1 MKLGLYLHFP
11 YCVAKCPYCDF
22 NSYQLKEDN
31 QISSY
36 IPALYQE
43 ITAYSKK
50 LKKSNV
56 KAIYLGGGTPTIL
69 SGAQICNI
77 LEFCKDK
84 FTIDK
89 NAEIT
94 IEANP
99 GTLDG
104 EKIKLL
110 IESGINRLSLG
121 AQSFNNLLLKKLGR
135 IHNTQDII
143 DSYYL
148 AREMGFNN
156 INLDIMFALPDQT
169 TEDLK
174 VTLKKAVS
182 LKSDH
187 LSLYNLTIHPET
199 KYYEKYK
206 KGQLNLPGEDEE
218 FNMYHWA
225 INFLEEN
232 DFEHYEIANFARPNK
247 RSMHNLIYWQ
257 NLPYLG
263 IGAGAYSFLKGYRYM
278 NFKDPVKY
286 INEISIGKL
295 PIDQGEKLSIKK
307 RMIETIILG
316 LRTKD
321 GISYKKFLKR
331 FKVDINSIFHQQI
344 NKLVNLKLLIKDDC
358 RIKLTKKGIFLANIV
373 FREFVD

>member
-1 MKLGLYLHFP
+1 MELGLYLHFP
-11 YCVAKCPYCDF
+11 YCVSKCPYCDF
-22 NSYQLKEDN
+22 NSYQVEKDN

-36 IPALYQE
+36 IFALYQE
-43 ITAYSKK
+43 INIYSKK
-50 LKKSNV
+50 LEKS
-56 KAIYLGGGTPTIL
+56 KIRTIYLGGGTPTIL
-69 SGAQICNI
+69 SGVQIYNI

-84 FTIDK
+84 FIIDK

-110 IESGINRLSLG
+110 IDSGINRLSLG

-278 NFKDPVKY
+278 NFKDPAKY
-286 INEISIGKL
+286 IKEISIGKL

>member
-1 MKLGLYLHFP
+1 MELGLYLHLPF
-11 YCVAKCPYCDF
+11 CISKCPYCDF

-36 IPALYQE
+36 ISALYQE
-43 ITAYSKK
+43 ITTYSKK
-50 LKKSNV
+50 LKKSNI
-56 KAIYLGGGTPTIL
+56 KTIYLGGGTPTIL
-69 SGAQICNI
+69 SGVQIYDI
-77 LEFCKDK
+77 LEFCKSK

-89 NAEIT
+89 DAEIT

-121 AQSFNNLLLKKLGR
+121 AQSFNNLFLKKLGR

-148 AREMGFNN
+148 ARKEGFNN
-156 INLDIMFALPDQT
+156 INIDIMFALPEQT
-169 TEDLK
+169 TEDLQ

-182 LKSDH
+182 LKPDH
-187 LSLYNLTIHPET
+187 LSLYNLTIKPGTE
-199 KYYEKYK
+199 YYKKYK
-206 KGQLNLPGEDEE
+206 KGKLKLPNEDEE
-218 FNMYHWA
+218 FDMYNWA
-225 INFLEEN
+225 IKFLEESG
-232 DFEHYEIANFARPNK
+232 FEHYEISNFARPYK

-257 NLPYLG
+257 NKPYLG
-263 IGAGAYSFLKGYRYM
+263 IGAGAYSFIKGYRYM
-278 NFKDPVKY
+278 NYESPARYVK
-286 INEISIGKL
+286 EMMSGKL
-295 PIDQGEKLSIKK
+295 PVDNGEKLSLRK

-321 GISYKKFLKR
+321 GVGYKKFKTR
-331 FKVDINSIFHQQI
+331 FGVNLNDIFFKQV
-344 NKLVNLKLLIKDDC
+344 NKLVNLALLEKGDC
-358 RIKLTKKGIFLANIV
+358 KIKLTKKGIFLANTV

>member
-1 MKLGLYLHFP
+1 MELGLYLHFP
-11 YCVAKCPYCDF
+11 FCISKCPYCDF

-36 IPALYQE
+36 ISALYQE
-43 ITAYSKK
+43 ITAYSQK
-50 LKKSNV
+50 LKKNSI
-56 KAIYLGGGTPTIL
+56 KTIYLGGGTPTIL
-69 SGAQICNI
+69 SGVQIYNI

-89 NAEIT
+89 DAEIT

-104 EKIKLL
+104 EKLKLL

-121 AQSFNNLLLKKLGR
+121 AQSFNNIFLKKLGR

-148 AREMGFNN
+148 AREKGFNN
-156 INLDIMFALPDQT
+156 INIDIMFALPDQT
-169 TEDLK
+169 IKDLQI
-174 VTLKKAVS
+174 TLKKAVS
-182 LKSDH
+182 LKPDH
-187 LSLYNLTIHPET
+187 LSLYNLTIKAGTE
-199 KYYEKYK
+199 YYRKYK
-206 KGQLNLPGEDEE
+206 GGKLKLPTEDEDYD
-218 FNMYHWA
+218 MYNWA
-225 INFLEEN
+225 INFLEKN
-232 DFEHYEIANFARPNK
+232 GFEHYEIANFALPYK

-257 NLPYLG
+257 NKPYLG
-263 IGAGAYSFLKGYRYM
+263 IGAGAYSFIKGYRYM
-278 NFKDPVKY
+278 NYENPARY
-286 INEISIGKL
+286 IKEIMSGKL
-295 PIDQGEKLSIKK
+295 PVDNGEKLSLRK

-321 GISYKKFLKR
+321 GVGFRKYKTR
-331 FKVDINSIFHQQI
+331 FGVNLNDIFSKQV
-344 NKLVNLKLLIKDDC
+344 NKLVNLGLLQKDDFK
-358 RIKLTKKGIFLANIV
+358 IKLTKRGIFLANIV

>member
-11 YCVAKCPYCDF
+11 FCISKCPYCDF

-36 IPALYQE
+36 ISALYQE
-43 ITAYSKK
+43 ITTYSKK
-50 LKKSNV
+50 LKKSNIKTV
-56 KAIYLGGGTPTIL
+56 YLGGGTPTIL
-69 SGAQICNI
+69 SGVQIYNI
-77 LEFCKDK
+77 LEFCKSK

-89 NAEIT
+89 DAEIT

-104 EKIKLL
+104 EKIKLI

-121 AQSFNNLLLKKLGR
+121 AQSFNNLFLKKLGR

-148 AREMGFNN
+148 AREKGFNN
-156 INLDIMFALPDQT
+156 INIDIMFALPEQT
-169 TEDLK
+169 TEDLQ

-182 LKSDH
+182 LKPDH
-187 LSLYNLTIHPET
+187 LSLYNLTVKPGTE
-199 KYYEKYK
+199 YYKKYK
-206 KGQLNLPGEDEE
+206 KGKLKLPNEDEE
-218 FNMYHWA
+218 FDMYNWA
-225 INFLEEN
+225 IKFLEESG
-232 DFEHYEIANFARPNK
+232 FEHYEISNFARPYK

-257 NLPYLG
+257 NKPYLG
-263 IGAGAYSFLKGYRYM
+263 IGAGAYSFIKGYRYM
-278 NFKDPVKY
+278 NYENPERYTK
-286 INEISIGKL
+286 EMMSGKL
-295 PIDQGEKLSIKK
+295 PVDNGEKLSLRK

-321 GISYKKFLKR
+321 GVGYKKFKTR
-331 FKVDINSIFHQQI
+331 FGVNLNDIFFKQV
-344 NKLVNLKLLIKDDC
+344 NKLVNLALLEKGDC
-358 RIKLTKKGIFLANIV
+358 KIKLTKKGIFLANTV

>member
-1 MKLGLYLHFP
+1 MELGLYLHFP
-11 YCVAKCPYCDF
+11 FCISKCPYCDF
-22 NSYQLKEDN
+22 NSYQLEKDN

-36 IPALYQE
+36 ISALYRE
-43 ITAYSKK
+43 ITTYSQK
-50 LKKSNV
+50 LKKSSIST
-56 KAIYLGGGTPTIL
+56 IYLGGGTPTIL
-69 SGAQICNI
+69 SGVQIYNI

-84 FTIDK
+84 FIIDK

-99 GTLDG
+99 GTLDA

-121 AQSFNNLLLKKLGR
+121 AQSFNNLFLEKLGR

-169 TEDLK
+169 TDDLK

-199 KYYEKYK
+199 EYYKKYK
-206 KGQLNLPGEDEE
+206 KGQLKLPTEDEE

-232 DFEHYEIANFARPNK
+232 GFEHYEIANFARPHK
-247 RSMHNLIYWQ
+247 RSIHNLIYWQ
-257 NLPYLG
+257 NQPYLG
-263 IGAGAYSFLKGYRYM
+263 IGAGAYSFLKGYRYT
-278 NFKDPVKY
+278 NFKDPAKY
-286 INEISIGKL
+286 IKEIMSDKL
-295 PIDQGEKLSIKK
+295 PIDQGEKITLRK

-321 GISYKKFLKR
+321 GVSYKKFKTR
-331 FKVDINSIFHQQI
+331 FKVDMNNVFHKQI
-344 NKLVNLKLLIKDDC
+344 NKLINLQLLLKDDC
-358 RIKLTKKGIFLANIV
+358 KIKLTKKGIFLANIV

>member
-11 YCVAKCPYCDF
+11 YCISKCPYCDF

-36 IPALYQE
+36 ISALYQE
-43 ITAYSKK
+43 INVYSRK
-50 LKKSNV
+50 LKKSNITT
-56 KAIYLGGGTPTIL
+56 IYFGGGTPTIL
-69 SGAQICNI
+69 TGIQISNI
-77 LEFCKDK
+77 LIFCKDK
-84 FTIDK
+84 FTVDK

-104 EKIKLL
+104 EKLKLL

-121 AQSFNNLLLKKLGR
+121 AQSFNDLFLKKLGR
-135 IHNTQDII
+135 IHNTQDIT

-148 AREMGFNN
+148 AREIGFGN
-156 INLDIMFALPDQT
+156 INIDIMFALPDQT
-169 TEDLK
+169 TEDLQ

-182 LKSDH
+182 LKPDH
-187 LSLYNLTIHPET
+187 LSLYNLTIKRGTE
-199 KYYEKYK
+199 YYEKHK
-206 KGQLNLPGEDEE
+206 RGKLKLPNEDEE
-218 FNMYHWA
+218 FDMYNWA
-225 INFLEEN
+225 IKFLEESG
-232 DFEHYEIANFARPNK
+232 FEHYEISNFARPYK

-257 NLPYLG
+257 NKPYLG
-263 IGAGAYSFLKGYRYM
+263 IGAGAYSFIKGYRYM
-278 NFKDPVKY
+278 NYESPARYVK
-286 INEISIGKL
+286 EMMSGKL
-295 PIDQGEKLSIKK
+295 PVDNGEKLSLRK

-321 GISYKKFLKR
+321 GVGYIKFKAR
-331 FKVDINSIFHQQI
+331 FG
-344 NKLVNLKLLIKDDC
+344 VNLNDIFSEQVIKSVNLGLLQKDDY
-358 RIKLTKKGIFLANIV
+358 RIKLTKKGIFLANTV

>member
-1 MKLGLYLHFP
+1 MELGLYLHFP
-11 YCVAKCPYCDF
+11 FCISKCPYCDF
-22 NSYQLKEDN
+22 NSYQLEKDN

-36 IPALYQE
+36 ISALYRE
-43 ITAYSKK
+43 ITAYSQK

-56 KAIYLGGGTPTIL
+56 STIYLGGGTPTVL
-69 SGAQICNI
+69 SGVQIYNI

-84 FTIDK
+84 FNIDK

-99 GTLDG
+99 GTLDDQ
-104 EKIKLL
+104 KIKLL

-121 AQSFNNLLLKKLGR
+121 AQSFNHLLLKKLGR
-135 IHNTQDII
+135 IHSTKDII

-148 AREMGFNN
+148 ARERGFNN

-182 LKSDH
+182 LKPDH

-199 KYYEKYK
+199 EYYRKYK

-218 FNMYHWA
+218 FNMYRWA

-232 DFEHYEIANFARPNK
+232 GFEHYEIANFARPHK

-257 NLPYLG
+257 NQPYLG
-263 IGAGAYSFLKGYRYM
+263 IGAGAYSFLKGYRYI

-286 INEISIGKL
+286 IQEVMNGKL
-295 PIDQGEKLSIKK
+295 PIDQGEKLSLKK

-321 GISYKKFLKR
+321 GVSYKKFLKR
-331 FKVDINSIFHQQI
+331 FKVDMNSIFHQQI
-344 NKLVNLKLLIKDDC
+344 NKLINLRLLLKDDYK
-358 RIKLTKKGIFLANIV
+358 IKLSKKGIFLANIV

>member
-1 MKLGLYLHFP
+1 MELGLYLHLPF
-11 YCVAKCPYCDF
+11 CISKCPYCDF

-36 IPALYQE
+36 ISALYQE
-43 ITAYSKK
+43 ITTYSKK
-50 LKKSNV
+50 LKKSNI
-56 KAIYLGGGTPTIL
+56 KTIYLGGGTPTIL
-69 SGAQICNI
+69 SGVQIYDI
-77 LEFCKDK
+77 LEFCKSK

-89 NAEIT
+89 DAEIT

-121 AQSFNNLLLKKLGR
+121 AQSFNNLFLKKLGR

-148 AREMGFNN
+148 ARKEGFNN
-156 INLDIMFALPDQT
+156 INIDIMFALPDQT
-169 TEDLK
+169 TEDLQI
-174 VTLKKAVS
+174 TLKKAIS
-182 LKSDH
+182 LKPDH
-187 LSLYNLTIHPET
+187 LSLYNLTIKPGTEYF
-199 KYYEKYK
+199 KKYK
-206 KGQLNLPGEDEE
+206 KGKLKLPTEDEE
-218 FNMYHWA
+218 FDMYNWA
-225 INFLEEN
+225 IKFLEESG
-232 DFEHYEIANFARPNK
+232 FEHYEISNFARPYK

-257 NLPYLG
+257 NKPYLG
-263 IGAGAYSFLKGYRYM
+263 IGAGAYSFIKGYRYM
-278 NFKDPVKY
+278 NYESPARYTK
-286 INEISIGKL
+286 EMMSGKL
-295 PIDQGEKLSIKK
+295 PVDNGEKLSLRK

-321 GISYKKFLKR
+321 GVGYKKFKTR
-331 FKVDINSIFHQQI
+331 FGVNLNDIFFKQV
-344 NKLVNLKLLIKDDC
+344 NKLVNLALLEKGDC
-358 RIKLTKKGIFLANIV
+358 KIKLTKKGIFLANTV

>member
-1 MKLGLYLHFP
+1 MELGLYLHFP
-11 YCVAKCPYCDF
+11 FCISKCPYCDF

-36 IPALYQE
+36 ISALYQE
-43 ITAYSKK
+43 ITAYSQK
-50 LKKSNV
+50 LKKSNI
-56 KAIYLGGGTPTIL
+56 KTIYLGGGTPTIL
-69 SGAQICNI
+69 SGVQIYNI

-84 FTIDK
+84 FNIDK

-104 EKIKLL
+104 EKLKLL

-121 AQSFNNLLLKKLGR
+121 AQSFNNLFLKKLGR

-148 AREMGFNN
+148 AREKGFNN
-156 INLDIMFALPDQT
+156 INIDIMFALPDQT
-169 TEDLK
+169 TEDLQA
-174 VTLKKAVS
+174 TLKKAIS
-182 LKSDH
+182 LKPDH
-187 LSLYNLTIHPET
+187 LSLYNLTIKPGTE
-199 KYYEKYK
+199 YYKKYK
-206 KGQLNLPGEDEE
+206 RGKLKLPTEDEE
-218 FNMYHWA
+218 FDMYNWA
-225 INFLEEN
+225 INFLKEN
-232 DFEHYEIANFARPNK
+232 NFEHYEIANFARPYK

-257 NLPYLG
+257 NKPYLG
-263 IGAGAYSFLKGYRYM
+263 IGAGAYSFIKGYRYM
-278 NFKDPVKY
+278 NYENPARY
-286 INEISIGKL
+286 IKEIMSGKL
-295 PIDQGEKLSIKK
+295 PVDNGEKLSLRK

-321 GISYKKFLKR
+321 GVGYKKFKTR
-331 FKVDINSIFHQQI
+331 FGVNLNDIFSKQV
-344 NKLVNLKLLIKDDC
+344 NKLVNLGLLEKDDC
-358 RIKLTKKGIFLANIV
+358 KIKLTKKGIFLANTV

>member
-11 YCVAKCPYCDF
+11 FCISKCPYCDF

-36 IPALYQE
+36 ISALYQE
-43 ITAYSKK
+43 INVYSRK
-50 LKKSNV
+50 LKKSNITT
-56 KAIYLGGGTPTIL
+56 IYLGGGTPTIL
-69 SGAQICNI
+69 SGVQIYNI

-84 FTIDK
+84 FTINKD
-89 NAEIT
+89 AEIT

-104 EKIKLL
+104 KKLKLL

-121 AQSFNNLLLKKLGR
+121 AQSFNNLFLKKLGR

-143 DSYYL
+143 NSYSS
-148 AREMGFNN
+148 AREIGFSN
-156 INLDIMFALPDQT
+156 INIDIMFALPDQT
-169 TEDLK
+169 TEDLQ

-182 LKSDH
+182 LKPDH
-187 LSLYNLTIHPET
+187 LSLYNLTIKPGTE
-199 KYYEKYK
+199 YYKKYK
-206 KGQLNLPGEDEE
+206 RGKLKLPTEDEE
-218 FNMYHWA
+218 FDMYNRA

-232 DFEHYEIANFARPNK
+232 GFEQYEIANFARPYK

-257 NLPYLG
+257 NKPYLG
-263 IGAGAYSFLKGYRYM
+263 IGAGAYSFIKGYRYM
-278 NFKDPVKY
+278 NYENPARY
-286 INEISIGKL
+286 IKEIMSGKL
-295 PIDQGEKLSIKK
+295 PVDNGEKLSLRK

-321 GISYKKFLKR
+321 GVGNKKFKTR
-331 FKVDINSIFHQQI
+331 FGVNLNDIFPEQI
-344 NKLVNLKLLIKDDC
+344 IKLVNLGLLQKDKYK
-358 RIKLTKKGIFLANIV
+358 IKLTKKGIFLANTV

>member
-1 MKLGLYLHFP
+1 MELGLYLHLPF
-11 YCVAKCPYCDF
+11 CISKCPYCDF

-36 IPALYQE
+36 ISALYQE
-43 ITAYSKK
+43 ITTYSKK
-50 LKKSNV
+50 LKKSNI
-56 KAIYLGGGTPTIL
+56 KTIYLGGGTPTIL
-69 SGAQICNI
+69 SGVQIYNI
-77 LEFCKDK
+77 LEFCKSK

-89 NAEIT
+89 DAEIT

-121 AQSFNNLLLKKLGR
+121 AQSFNNLFLKKLGR

-148 AREMGFNN
+148 AREKGFNN
-156 INLDIMFALPDQT
+156 INIDIMFALPEQT
-169 TEDLK
+169 TEDLQ

-182 LKSDH
+182 LKPDH
-187 LSLYNLTIHPET
+187 LSLYNLTIKPGTE
-199 KYYEKYK
+199 YYKKYK
-206 KGQLNLPGEDEE
+206 GNKLKLPTEDEE
-218 FNMYHWA
+218 YDMYKWA
-225 INFLEEN
+225 INFLEESG
-232 DFEHYEIANFARPNK
+232 FEHYEIANFARHYK

-257 NLPYLG
+257 NKPYLG
-263 IGAGAYSFLKGYRYM
+263 IGAGAYSFIKGYRYM
-278 NFKDPVKY
+278 NYENPARYTK
-286 INEISIGKL
+286 EIMSGKL
-295 PIDQGEKLSIKK
+295 PVDNGEKLSLRK

-321 GISYKKFLKR
+321 GVGYQKFKIR
-331 FKVDINSIFHQQI
+331 FKVDINNIFHKQI
-344 NKLVNLKLLIKDDC
+344 NKLVNLGLLKKNDFK
-358 RIKLTKKGIFLANIV
+358 IKLTKRGIFLANTV